1 MNGLITWRIAI
12 LGMLMPFVVSMIMVW
27 VIHPV
32 VVKVALMK
40 NIVDKPDYRKLQRK
54 PVPVLGGMAV
64 YFGIVVGAGVVS
76 VFFDSFALFTCIVA
90 LTMMLYVGLMD
101 DILGLSPV
109 VRLVLEVAMIAFV
122 VKMDMTNMN
131 DMHGIF
137 GIGKLP
143 VYLSLPLSAIAGCGI
158 INSINLI
165 DGVDGLSSGFCT
177 MACIVFGIVFAC
189 SFDGT
194 MAIMAFLAA
203 GALVPFFLHNVYGV
217 KTKMFIG
224 DAGTLM
230 LGMLMVIFCL
240 HAIDNT
246 SKVQAQFTNM
256 SVVAFCLSVLSI
268 PVFDTLRVMTARII
282 KGVSPFEPDRSHLHH
297 LFIEVGFSHAG
308 TTFMECSLGCVNMLV
323 WFITYQLGGS
333 VTLQFVVVLMLGLAT
348 TCGVYYTVRRL
359 NQKRLPYRTLR
370 WLALKSH
377 VEHGKLFMWTRDFLD
392 RH

>member
-109 VRLVLEVAMIAFV
+109 VRLILEVAMIAFV

-143 VYLSLPLSAIAGCGI
+143 VYLSLPLSAVAGCGI

-177 MACIVFGIVFAC
+177 MACIVFGIMFAC

-308 TTFMECSLGCVNMLV
+308 TTFMECCLGCVNMLV
-323 WFITYQLGGS
+323 WLVTYQLGGS
-333 VTLQFVVVLMLGLAT
+333 VTVQFIVVVLLGLMT

-359 NQKRLPYRTLR
+359 NRKRLPYRTLR

-377 VEHGKLFMWTRDFLD
+377 VEHGKSFMWVRDFLD

>member
-12 LGMLMPFVVSMIMVW
+12 LGMLMPFVVSMMMVW

-32 VVKVALMK
+32 IVRVALMK
-40 NIVDKPDYRKLQRK
+40 DIVDKPCYRKLQRK

-122 VKMDMTNMN
+122 VKMDLTNMN

-203 GALVPFFLHNVYGV
+203 GALVPFFLHNVFGV

-268 PVFDTLRVMTARII
+268 PVFDTLRVMTARMI
-282 KGVSPFEPDRSHLHH
+282 KGVSPFEPDKSHLHH
-297 LFIEVGFSHAG
+297 LFIEMGFSHAG

-323 WFITYQLGGS
+323 WLVAYQLGGS
-333 VTLQFVVVLMLGLAT
+333 ATVQFVVVVLLGLMT

-359 NQKRLPYRTLR
+359 NRNRLPYRTLR
-370 WLALKSH
+370 WLARKSH
-377 VEHGKLFMWTRDFLD
+377 VEHGKLYLWIRDFLD